1 MWYNIVEKII
11 RYKLRDKEQHRKKET
26 VIMAFATN
34 PILTGFN
41 PDPSILRVGED
52 YYIAT
57 STFEWFPGVQI
68 HHSKDLIHWE
78 LIAHPLERLSQLN
91 MIGEPSSCGI
101 WAPCLSYDN
110 GIYYLIYTDVKS
122 FIGMFKDTHNYL
134 VTATDIRGPWSD
146 PVYLNA
152 SGFDPSLFHDSNGKK
167 YLVNML
173 NDYRCWSTKFSGIV
187 LQEYSV
193 ERQALIGEPIN
204 IFKGT
209 PLRLTEGP
217 HLYQH
222 DGYYYLMTAE
232 GGTSYEHAVTIAR
245 SKNIEGPYE
254 VDPQNP
260 LITSQH
266 TPRNPL
272 QKAGHA
278 SLVHGHNDRWYIA
291 HLCSRPVGS
300 DRSCILGRETA
311 IEEVVWKDGWL
322 RLASGFNWPNETVEI
337 AGVTCDSIVD
347 KKYLL
352 EEFDQE
358 NWSIHL
364 QSLRMPLEERA
375 SLTERPGYLR
385 LYGKESFS
393 SHHQQTMLAHRQQ
406 SFYVEATTKVD
417 FTPESFQTLAGL
429 VYYYNNLSYYY
440 LYITQDEIAGKV
452 LSLMCCVLGKGSQ
465 PLGVGILLPSEG
477 EVYLRLTTHKEKAY
491 FSYSLDNETY
501 IRIDQE
507 LDATV
512 LSDDNYNKVG
522 HIMFTGAFI
531 GICCQDLSGRGVHAD
546 FDFFEYKEL

>member
-1 MWYNIVEKII
+1 
-11 RYKLRDKEQHRKKET
+11 
-26 VIMAFATN
+26 MAYATN

-41 PDPSILRVGED
+41 PDPSILRMEND

-68 HHSKDLIHWE
+68 HHSTDLIHWE
-78 LIAHPLERLSQLN
+78 LIGHPLNRLSQLN
-91 MIGEPSSCGI
+91 MLGEPSSCGI
-101 WAPCLSYDN
+101 WAPCLSYNN

-134 VTATDIRGPWSD
+134 VTATDIRGPWSE

-152 SGFDPSLFHDSNGKK
+152 SGFDPSLFHDTNGKK

-173 NDYRCWSTKFSGIV
+173 NDYRCWSTKFSGIL
-187 LQEYSV
+187 LQEYS
-193 ERQALIGEPIN
+193 EEKKALIGEPIN

-209 PLRLTEGP
+209 PLGLTEGP

-254 VDPQNP
+254 VDPINP

-266 TPRNPL
+266 ARLNPL

-278 SLVHGHNDRWYIA
+278 SLVKGHNDRWYLV
-291 HLCSRPVGS
+291 HLCGRPVGEG
-300 DRSCILGRETA
+300 RMCILGRETA
-311 IEEVVWKDGWL
+311 LEEVVWKDGWL
-322 RLASGFNWPNETVEI
+322 RLANGGNTPSETVEI
-337 AGVTCDSIVD
+337 YGVEADSTVE

-352 EEFDQE
+352 EDFDQNE
-358 NWSIHL
+358 WSIHL
-364 QSLRMPLEERA
+364 QTLRVPLMERA

-393 SHHQQTMLAHRQQ
+393 SYHEQSLLAHRQQ
-406 SFYVEATTKVD
+406 SFYTEATTKVD
-417 FTPESFQTLAGL
+417 FQPKSFQTMAGL

-440 LYITQDEIAGKV
+440 LYITEDEVAGRV
-452 LSLMCCVLGKGSQ
+452 LSIMSCVLGKGTQ
-465 PLGVGILLPSEG
+465 PIGVGIQLPATG
-477 EVYLRLTTHKEKAY
+477 EVYLRLTTAKEKAY
-491 FSYSLDNETY
+491 FSYSLDNESY
-501 IRIDQE
+501 IRIGND

-512 LSDDNYNKVG
+512 LSDDYYSLAG

-531 GICCQDLSGRGVHAD
+531 GICCQDLSGRNVYAD
-546 FDFFEYKEL
+546 FDYLEYKEL